1 MGLFSLCHQ
10 FKPLQK
16 SPWPYFKEERATED
30 GQRAQTGRS
39 FLAPLREKK

>member
-1 MGLFSLCHQ
+1 MGLSSLYQQ

-30 GQRAQTGRS
+30 GHRAQTGHS
-39 FLAPLREKK
+39 FPAPLREKK